1 MTVIVSFPR
10 GCIVDPLTA
19 LGTMGD
25 GMRLSG
31 CSFSCWSKEGPA
43 MEMSAPESGSA
54 VTIAS
59 PLRAD
64 MCAVMVGAGSI
75 CCVEAMY
82 AWGYTGGP
90 A

>member
-1 MTVIVSFPR
+1 
-10 GCIVDPLTA
+10 
-19 LGTMGD
+19 
-25 GMRLSG
+25 
-31 CSFSCWSKEGPA
+31 
-43 MEMSAPESGSA
+43 MEMSAPESGNA

-59 PLRAD
+59 PLSAD

-75 CCVEAMY
+75 CCVEARY

>member
-1 MTVIVSFPR
+1 
-10 GCIVDPLTA
+10 
-19 LGTMGD
+19 
-25 GMRLSG
+25 
-31 CSFSCWSKEGPA
+31 